1 MGVSRCSS
9 GGSLFFER
17 DEFVG
22 HVGSNDPGLAVE
34 PRRVELVGLVGLVR
48 LVGLVERRYVVVVQ
62 HRNRRLGDHRAGV
75 EHLTLGRLVQEPA
88 LRQASPDA
96 LGELAARRVR
106 WCLPIGDALATGDA
120 LTDILI
126 YARAEELDA
135 LDVAT
140 LSRRNASAVAVAGL
154 PVSDLAAPV
163 PLIAM
168 RERVS
173 YRELSRLVAEL
184 GHGVSGWA
192 EGDRVAVGWF
202 GGSCGHCAACRRGDV
217 VHCPQ
222 RQVPGVSYP
231 GGWASS
237 ITVPGDAIVIGAGVA
252 ELVASNIAASPDHPD
267 VRTSR

>member
-1 MGVSRCSS
+1 MIVMSVQIDAS
-9 GGSLFFER
+9 GLCRADLGTAS
-17 DEFVG
+17 VG
-22 HVGSNDPGLAVE
+22 ESPYGFPLTPGHEV
-34 PRRVELVGLVGLVR
+34 
-48 LVGLVERRYVVVVQ
+48 
-62 HRNRRLGDHRAGV
+62 AGV
-75 EHLTLGRLVQEPA
+75 
-88 LRQASPDA
+88 
-96 LGELAARRVR
+96 
-106 WCLPIGDALATGDA
+106 
-120 LTDILI
+120 
-126 YARAEELDA
+126 
-135 LDVAT
+135 
-140 LSRRNASAVAVAGL
+140 
-154 PVSDLAAPV
+154 
-163 PLIAM
+163 
-168 RERVS
+168 
-173 YRELSRLVAEL
+173 VAEL